1 MGEAYKAVRP
11 PDHPFVSLPERVTY
25 LISPE
30 RLIAKAYDPSSA
42 TSLEEHSAQLLVD
55 IEELS

>member
-11 PDHPFVSLPERVTY
+11 PDQPYVSLPERITY
-25 LISPE
+25 LISTDG
-30 RLIAKAYDPSSA
+30 LIAKAYDPSSA

>member
-11 PDHPFVSLPERVTY
+11 LPERITY
-25 LISPE
+25 LISPDG
-30 RLIAKAYDPSSA
+30 LIAKAYDPSSA